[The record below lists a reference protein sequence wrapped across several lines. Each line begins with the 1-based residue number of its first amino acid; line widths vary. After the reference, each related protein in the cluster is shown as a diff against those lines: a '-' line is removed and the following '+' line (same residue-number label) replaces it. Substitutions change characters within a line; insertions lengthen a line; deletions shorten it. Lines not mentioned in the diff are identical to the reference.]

1 MSEKMAADAKQKNED
16 RKRAA
21 LAKERNEGRKLFL
34 LEVIVVLITIV
45 AFLIPSILYALPPP
59 DSSLSSSNSS
69 KVSNYRIH
77 VVCSYTSW
85 SLLHHEPYIVIDL
98 L

>member
-1 MSEKMAADAKQKNED
+1 VKKMAADAKQRNED

-34 LEVIVVLITIV
+34 LEVIVMTPIVLITIV

-59 DSSLSSSNSS
+59 DSSSSSSNSS
-69 KVSNYRIH
+69 KVSNYKNRSQKRFPFC
-77 VVCSYTSW
+77 V
-85 SLLHHEPYIVIDL
+85 
-98 L
+98 